1 MADQGG
7 LQALLAHLLAIR
19 SQLDSVLASQV
30 HVQEAVL
37 VMKDNTQTLTS
48 RNHRQHG
55 GSEHAGSPLR
65 AVNVAQA
72 HDATWEED
80 ADYVQYEKV
89 QDNLDKE
96 VKKVESKYMD
106 TGLQHNQIKSGPS
119 FKDELRILVEKA
131 EYEETRRFTFRHM
144 SWREKV
150 RTMTAKQKGALIDA
164 MTGALVVANTVVIG
178 LSADDTSWAGWQ
190 WLDVCF
196 TLGFLTEMI
205 SKMVVEG
212 FLPYIRDQWHW
223 LDCGL
228 VFFDLVQTVMWIAN
242 IDQASDAFALARV
255 VRVARLSRISRVL
268 RVSFSQNLV
277 RMTSS
282 ISGSVHTITWA
293 TLLVILAVYVMAI
306 VFRETVGRS
315 SVEYETTGKYF
326 DSVPR
331 STLTLFRCAFGE
343 CTTIAGDPIF
353 EYVGEFHGVV
363 LVLAYGFF
371 MCFLGLGLFNVISAI
386 FVEKTMMAAVKDEKV
401 EKAKRLLDEN
411 LWVTRIAKLLRA
423 IMRHADPEWDGKLS
437 EDVDSILEVSLSD
450 KEFSALVQDSDAA
463 KALDE
468 LDVSREDWQYL
479 SRILDPESRK
489 VWAVSDIIRGIWALR
504 GDPPRSDIVTV
515 DLLVRS
521 LQSKVADLAK
531 ELQGLKECSLDNL
544 RLLTSLVKGEVSRHK
559 CTQKQGS

>member
-1 MADQGG
+1 MSCASSVCHTNKDQVMADQGG

-80 ADYVQYEKV
+80 ADYVQYEKADAADAAGGRYFERVSPPQV

-106 TGLQHNQIKSGPS
+106 AGLQHNQIKSGPS

-282 ISGSVHTITWA
+282 ISGKVIA
-293 TLLVILAVYVMAI
+293 RYAPELL
-306 VFRETVGRS
+306 
-315 SVEYETTGKYF
+315 K
-326 DSVPR
+326 
-331 STLTLFRCAFGE
+331 
-343 CTTIAGDPIF
+343 
-353 EYVGEFHGVV
+353 
-363 LVLAYGFF
+363 
-371 MCFLGLGLFNVISAI
+371 
-386 FVEKTMMAAVKDEKV
+386 
-401 EKAKRLLDEN
+401 
-411 LWVTRIAKLLRA
+411 
-423 IMRHADPEWDGKLS
+423 
-437 EDVDSILEVSLSD
+437 
-450 KEFSALVQDSDAA
+450 
-463 KALDE
+463 
-468 LDVSREDWQYL
+468 
-479 SRILDPESRK
+479 
-489 VWAVSDIIRGIWALR
+489 
-504 GDPPRSDIVTV
+504 
-515 DLLVRS
+515 
-521 LQSKVADLAK
+521 
-531 ELQGLKECSLDNL
+531 
-544 RLLTSLVKGEVSRHK
+544 
-559 CTQKQGS
+559 